1 MSKKID
7 NAWSI
12 KDEGHLNRNNIIFN
26 DKIIRLIQN
35 LERVN
40 NSLGHFVLKEGKWI
54 KTKEQ

>member
-26 DKIIRLIQN
+26 DKMIRLIQD
-35 LERVN
+35 LEIVN
-40 NSLGHFVLKEGKWI
+40 NNLGHFVLKEGKWT
-54 KTKEQ
+54 KTNK